1 MSQYHFQNLFA
12 MTYSQFL
19 YPKLGFFDFQNF
31 GFFKKIFIADQ
42 AQILS
47 NLKFKDL
54 GDRF

>member
-1 MSQYHFQNLFA
+1 
-12 MTYSQFL
+12 MTFL
-19 YPKLGFFDFQNF
+19 NSYRPIFGFFDFQNF
-31 GFFKKIFIADQ
+31 SFFKKIFIADQ